1 MNETQLLVQRLG
13 QLESAVVADVMD
25 AMGLE
30 HQVLAPGMLAVRP
43 GSKMA
48 GPAICAA
55 GSEKAGTDALPTF
68 GLDASVYPGGIVVI
82 DTGGCER
89 GAVIGDNMVASMVG
103 RGARGFIVDGG
114 IRDSA
119 DFLSLEEPVFC
130 RYHSPLNAHKYWHF
144 TAFEE
149 PITLRGI
156 RADVTVHPGDLLL
169 ADSDGIAVLPRQ
181 HAEQIIA
188 DGEVHMQTE
197 NGIKQALLAGGD
209 REAVTRAAGR
219 LQHIKPLP
227 R

>member
-1 MNETQLLVQRLG
+1 MHETESLVERLSR
-13 QLESAVVADVMD
+13 LESAVVADVMD

-30 HQVLAPGMLAVRP
+30 HQVTAADIRPVRP

-48 GPAICAA
+48 GPAVCAA
-55 GSEKAGTDALPTF
+55 GSEAADARALPTF
-68 GLDASVYPGGIVVI
+68 GLDAAVYPGGIVVI
-82 DTGGCER
+82 DTGNCER

-181 HAEQIIA
+181 YAAQIIA
-188 DGEVHMQTE
+188 DGEIHMQTE

-209 REAVTRAAGR
+209 RETVTRAAGR
-219 LQHIKPLP
+219 LQHVKPLS